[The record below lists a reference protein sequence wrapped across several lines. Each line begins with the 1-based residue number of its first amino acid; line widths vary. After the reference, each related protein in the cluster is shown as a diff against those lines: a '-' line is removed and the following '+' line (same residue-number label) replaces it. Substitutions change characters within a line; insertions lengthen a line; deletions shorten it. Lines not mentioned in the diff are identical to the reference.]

1 MFQQQMQL
9 IGNEDG
15 SYFYTLHSL
24 SLYTSAPGG
33 VESLRT
39 FSLQKN
45 GGSPVFQGM
54 GANNLL
60 YLEVDANGNPSGEYS
75 SFFADGVK
83 VETPREI
90 YDAYMR
96 YFQPKTPYT
105 CSVHPIPCTVSS
117 AGMSGLYD
125 TMSAAEKQQALL
137 ASYDGWS
144 VQEAP
149 AERWPMVDK
158 VKHLP

>member
-1 MFQQQMQL
+1 M
-9 IGNEDG
+9 
-15 SYFYTLHSL
+15 
-24 SLYTSAPGG
+24 
-33 VESLRT
+33 
-39 FSLQKN
+39 
-45 GGSPVFQGM
+45 
-54 GANNLL
+54 L